1 MIQIHSERLIPIP
14 KVPAYLE
21 SRGFHRVHI
30 SAVYRWT
37 KSGSRGVRLESLRIG
52 GQKVTSIEAIQR
64 FIEATT
70 RNSTGGS
77 LPPSKPTSRQREAAI
92 RKAERDLAKAGI

>member
-1 MIQIHSERLIPIP
+1 MIQIDSERLIPIP

-37 KSGSRGVRLESLRIG
+37 KSGSRGVKLESLRIG
-52 GQKVTSIEAIQR
+52 GQKVTSIEAIPR
-64 FIEATT
+64 W
-70 RNSTGGS
+70 
-77 LPPSKPTSRQREAAI
+77 RERWRA
-92 RKAERDLAKAGI
+92 